1 MNPCKENQVSGD
13 ALGPFHWAVT
23 HGIRR
28 VCSLDQLIARFEF
41 RQNAEFFFNGN
52 EFLLFYRIACE
63 RVIWR
68 TSTPNITKNLLK
80 YLRIIRKR
88 YIIVVSNI

>member
-1 MNPCKENQVSGD
+1 MVKYSLGSLKMNPCKENQASGD

-41 RQNAEFFFNGN
+41 RQNAGDFFLTEMNSF
-52 EFLLFYRIACE
+52 C
-63 RVIWR
+63 
-68 TSTPNITKNLLK
+68 STE
-80 YLRIIRKR
+80 
-88 YIIVVSNI
+88 